1 MKIFNKFSVSELLDL
16 VKNIPEK
23 ILYLSIIP
31 AIILLFYFSI
41 LAAPKYS
48 SEMAIALSSSS
59 SGGLFG
65 NQSSLLPAAGLT
77 GDTSVNKL
85 KIFLQSIEST
95 SRIASILPLRDIY
108 KKGDLISGYK
118 FKNSIESLHK
128 FRLSNL
134 DISYESDSNS
144 LVIRSKAF
152 NPRDALNINLALIVA
167 TNHYLNR
174 NTKLANEIIE
184 ANKVCELQSLQSN
197 LTIDNL
203 EASNAKEIISENEL
217 ISLSDLILQ
226 LTENRKTSCSNLSM
240 GMPQD
245 NQLPNITSDLIFSA
259 YEEALKSIASSR
271 LDQWNN
277 KETLEIISEPN
288 LPSKPD
294 SRYGLFKAFAFLI
307 FSILVIYSFSI
318 IRRIFREFEL

>member
-1 MKIFNKFSVSELLDL
+1 MKIFNKFSVNSIPDL
-16 VKNIPEK
+16 VKKIPEK
-23 ILYLSIIP
+23 ILYLSVIP
-31 AIILLFYFSI
+31 TIILFFYLSI

-48 SEMAIALSSSS
+48 SEMAIALSSSTTS
-59 SGGLFG
+59 GLFG
-65 NQSSLLPAAGLT
+65 NQSSLLPTAGLT
-77 GDTSVNKL
+77 GDASVNKL
-85 KIFLQSIEST
+85 KLFLQSIEST

-108 KKGDLISGYK
+108 RKGDLVSGYR
-118 FKNSIESLHK
+118 FKSSIESLHK

-144 LVIRSKAF
+144 LVIKSKAF

-184 ANKVCELQSLQSN
+184 ANKICELQSLQSN

-203 EASNAKEIISENEL
+203 EATNAKEIIAENEFV
-217 ISLSDLILQ
+217 SLSDLILQ
-226 LTENRKTSCSNLSM
+226 LTDNRKSSCSNLSM
-240 GMPQD
+240 GLPD
-245 NQLPNITSDLIFSA
+245 ENQLPNITSDLIFSA

-288 LPSKPD
+288 LPSKSD
-294 SRYGLFKAFAFLI
+294 SRYSLLKAFAFLI
-307 FSILVIYSFSI
+307 FSILLIYSFSI